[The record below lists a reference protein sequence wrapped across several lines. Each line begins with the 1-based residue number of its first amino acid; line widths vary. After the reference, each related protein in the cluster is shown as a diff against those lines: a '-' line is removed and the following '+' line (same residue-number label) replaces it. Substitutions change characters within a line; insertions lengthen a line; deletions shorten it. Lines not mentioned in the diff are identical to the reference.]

1 VLRTLP
7 LVVALQL
14 ATAAAH
20 AAFDINEGELHFLTE
35 PPAEAVHHHHKR
47 VVITPES
54 LKTGWIVNRQC
65 HYNLDQV
72 GAMEVVFAP
81 GRVRAL
87 DITRAENI
95 ESAWVEGSSVQLK
108 NVGPNAVLCLNSE
121 NRVLTHDAQTGHYTL
136 TSGPYMR
143 RFLDGYFPMRVS
155 LNLEYPA
162 ALLSLVDMAPTD
174 PGLKATRVPGQVRID
189 TLFEGRLL
197 LTLRFSPKKPVANL

>member
-1 VLRTLP
+1 MCRASA
-7 LVVALQL
+7 LVVVWLL
-14 ATAAAH
+14 ATTTTYAA
-20 AAFDINEGELHFLTE
+20 DEINEGELRFLTK
-35 PPAEAVHHHHKR
+35 PPQGAVHHHHKH

-72 GAMEVVFAP
+72 GAMEVVFTP

-87 DITRAENI
+87 EITRAENI
-95 ESAWVEGSSVQLK
+95 EKAWVENSSVQLK
-108 NVGPNAVLCLNSE
+108 NVGANAVLCLSSE
-121 NRVLTHDAQTGHYTL
+121 NRTLAHDAQTGLYTL

-162 ALLSLVDMAPTD
+162 TLLILKDMAPTD
-174 PGLKATRVPGQVRID
+174 PGLKATRAPGQVRVD

-197 LTLRFSPKKPVANL
+197 ILLRFSAVTPE

>member
-1 VLRTLP
+1 MRRAPP
-7 LVVALQL
+7 LAAALLLL
-14 ATAAAH
+14 ATGAVCAAAE
-20 AAFDINEGELHFLTE
+20 INEGELQFLTK
-35 PPAEAVHHHHKR
+35 PPNEAVHHHHKHL
-47 VVITPES
+47 VITSES

-95 ESAWVEGSSVQLK
+95 EKAWVEGSSVQLK
-108 NVGPNAVLCLNSE
+108 NVGPNAALCLHSE
-121 NRVLTHDAQTGHYTL
+121 NRVFTQDPATGLYTL

-155 LNLEYPA
+155 LHLEYPA
-162 ALLSLVDMAPTD
+162 ALLRFVELAPSD
-174 PGLKATRVPGQVRID
+174 PGLKTVLAPGQVRVD
-189 TLFEGRLL
+189 TLFEGRLV
-197 LTLRFSPKKPVANL
+197 LTLRFAPKNSK